1 MDFALTDEQ
10 KMIVETVRSFVE
22 RELVPH
28 EDEVERLGN
37 VEPDLVTRIRELSLA
52 A

>member
-10 KMIVETVRSFVE
+10 EMIVETVRSFVE

-28 EDEVERLGN
+28 EDEVERLGDMRP
-37 VEPDLVTRIRELSLA
+37 ELVA